1 MLDWIATDAP
11 PTRGW
16 LVEEDFL
23 TARRERCG
31 RTTWLKLRG
40 VLNWRTADRFRE
52 ELDDALA
59 VPCRRVVVDLSDVEY
74 VGGDILRVF
83 ADLHEQLSLSGTEL
97 RLIAPAGSRCARSVA
112 LTGLDAIIPTFSS
125 ATHAWRHR
133 RGHG

>member
-1 MLDWIATDAP
+1 
-11 PTRGW
+11 
-16 LVEEDFL
+16 
-23 TARRERCG
+23 
-31 RTTWLKLRG
+31 
-40 VLNWRTADRFRE
+40 
-52 ELDDALA
+52 
-59 VPCRRVVVDLSDVEY
+59 VVVDLSDVEY

-133 RGHG
+133 HGHG